1 MAVPATTGVLRS
13 NISDM
18 EIGDYI
24 VCSAIRLA
32 TISASTAF
40 YDLGYSNSNE
50 VPLNGFDATTQQ
62 TGVFYLVKVNK
73 GILVADR
80 VVFNMVSWDALNTR
94 GLIEG
99 YADWNPFVLTPKM
112 TSNIAPYGEASASSE
127 VSATKQAYQAFD
139 QIYSGNK
146 FWQASKETGWL
157 QYRFPEG
164 KRVSKYSLTGI
175 DIGQFSLQINPKD
188 WTFEGSNDGLNW
200 TVLDTRV
207 GENFTTLQK
216 KLYTFSNT
224 QKFTHYR
231 LNITKN
237 NGLNGY
243 VALTELELMDNNVGT
258 FRSLT
263 GGVAFIDSDGKKS
276 TSKTDLNFGAWPRI
290 NEWDKYI
297 VNFPIGK
304 IQAGKTLDDVF
315 HWKNGYSFTQDTPEL
330 NISFS
335 VSNYRMPRGM
345 TTPQGT
351 LIILSTSIH
360 TNYGYRPVFEYKEV

>member
-1 MAVPATTGVLRS
+1 MSVPATTGQLRE
-13 NISDM
+13 NIGDM

-24 VCSAIRLA
+24 ACSAIRLA
-32 TISASTAF
+32 TINASTAF
-40 YDLGYSNSNE
+40 YDLGYPNSNE
-50 VPLNGFDATTQQ
+50 VPLTGFDATTQQ

-99 YADWNPFVLTPKM
+99 FADWNPFVLTPKM

-139 QIYSGNK
+139 QLYSGNK
-146 FWQASKETGWL
+146 FWQASQETGWI

-188 WTFEGSNDGLNW
+188 WTFEGSNDGSNW
-200 TVLDTRV
+200 TLLDTRV
-207 GENFTTLQK
+207 GESFTTLQK
-216 KLYTFSNT
+216 KKYTFSNT

-237 NGLNGY
+237 NGLNNY
-243 VALTELELMDNNVGT
+243 VAITELELMDNIVGT

-263 GGVAFIDSDGKKS
+263 GGISFADESRNL
-276 TSKTDLNFGAWPRI
+276 SKTNKGYGAWPTI
-290 NEWDKYI
+290 NEWDTYI
-297 VNFPIGK
+297 ANFPVNKIKTGK
-304 IQAGKTLDDVF
+304 ILDDIF
-315 HWKNGYSFTQDTPEL
+315 HFSTIYTLAKETNLNAPNTWRTVRGYTTSDF
-330 NISFS
+330 ISI
-335 VSNYRMPRGM
+335 
-345 TTPQGT
+345 TTS
-351 LIILSTSIH
+351 STSH
-360 TNYGYRPVFEYKEV
+360 VNYGFRPVYEYKEV